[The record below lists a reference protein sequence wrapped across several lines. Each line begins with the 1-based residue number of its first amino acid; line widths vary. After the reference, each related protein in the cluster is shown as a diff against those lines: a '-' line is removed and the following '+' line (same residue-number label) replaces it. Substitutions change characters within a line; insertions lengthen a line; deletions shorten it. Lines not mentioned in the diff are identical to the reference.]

1 MAHATAV
8 INIVALSSSLIG
20 EYTPRIAA
28 FAAAGRVQ
36 RLTPVLPA
44 VTCSV
49 QSSMLTG
56 LPPRGHGIVGNG
68 WYDRTQCEVQ
78 FWKQSNRLVA
88 GEKVWETARRMEPGL
103 TCANMFWWFNMYS
116 SADYSV
122 TPRPQ
127 YRADGR
133 KIPDCYSRPADLR
146 DILQRDLGP
155 FPLFKFWGPGASIQS
170 SQWIADATR
179 LVWDR
184 CTPNLTLVYL
194 PHLDYPLQKVGPEHP
209 SIRAELQAI
218 DRIVGELLDFFEQR
232 DVHVILLS
240 EYGIEPVDDAVHIN
254 RILREAGWLAVREEN
269 SRELLDP
276 GASRA
281 FAVADHQIAHVYLND
296 ETAINDV
303 RRLCESTAGVER
315 VLDRVAQRATGID
328 HPRTGELVLVAS
340 PRRWFSYDYWLDDRR
355 APDFARTVDIH
366 RKPGYDP
373 LELFIDPT
381 LAWPKARIAW
391 TLLRKAL
398 GQRTLFE
405 VIPLDTTLVRG
416 SHGRVEQLPEHQ
428 PILITNTGTGTV
440 CRHGSGTPS
449 SPPLADDAL
458 PCTAVRDVILNHLF
472 I

>member
-20 EYTPRIAA
+20 EHTPRLAA
-28 FAAAGRVQ
+28 FAKSGRVQ

-56 LPPRGHGIVGNG
+56 APPREHGIVGNG
-68 WYDRTQCEVQ
+68 WYDRTLCEVQ
-78 FWKQSNRLVA
+78 FWKQSNRLVH
-88 GEKVWETARRMEPGL
+88 GEKVWETARRRDPSI

-133 KIPDCYSRPADLR
+133 KVPDCYSRPSDLR
-146 DILQRDLGP
+146 DMLQQSLGS
-155 FPLFKFWGPGASIQS
+155 FPLFKFWGPGASIES

-184 CTPNLTLVYL
+184 CTPTLTLVYL
-194 PHLDYPLQKVGPEHP
+194 PHLDYPLQKVGPDHP
-209 SIRAELQAI
+209 SIPSELRAI

-232 DVHVILLS
+232 GVRVILLS
-240 EYGIEPVDDAVHIN
+240 EYGIEPVDDSVHIN
-254 RILREAGWLAVREEN
+254 RILREAGLLAVREEN
-269 SRELLDP
+269 DRELLDA

-281 FAVADHQIAHVYLND
+281 FSVADHQVAHVYIND
-296 ETAINDV
+296 EAAISNV
-303 RRLCESTAGVER
+303 QQLCESTPGVER
-315 VLDRVAQRATGID
+315 VLDREAQRAVGLD
-328 HPRTGELVLVAS
+328 HARAGELVLIAE
-340 PRRWFSYDYWLDDRR
+340 PRRWFSYDYWLDDAV

-381 LAWPKARIAW
+381 LALPKLRIAW

-398 GQRTLFE
+398 GQRTLFNI
-405 VIPLDTTLVRG
+405 IPLDTRLVRG
-416 SHGRVEQLPEHQ
+416 SHGRIDQ
-428 PILITNTGTGTV
+428 PAPSKPVLIA
-440 CRHGSGTPS
+440 RHGAAEEEGI
-449 SPPLADDAL
+449 
-458 PCTAVRDVILNHLF
+458 PCTAVRDVILSHLF
-472 I
+472 D